1 MRLKMVTIDP
11 CKRLMTIRT
20 QLIPAMLTGAI
31 ENASSDIK
39 TAIEIT
45 LPSLEEKCHNLAE
58 KCMKESPDCGKDNE
72 LCNPENIKKVFS
84 LTRERLENIWKEREM
99 QGKETKSAFL

>member
-1 MRLKMVTIDP
+1 MA
-11 CKRLMTIRT
+11 IRT

-31 ENASSDIK
+31 ENTSSDIK

-45 LPSLEEKCHNLAE
+45 LPSLEEKCRDLAE

-72 LCNPENIKKVFS
+72 LCNPENIKKIFS
-84 LTRERLENIWKEREM
+84 LTRERLEKIWKEREM

>member
-1 MRLKMVTIDP
+1 MVTIDP

-31 ENASSDIK
+31 ENTSSDIK

-45 LPSLEEKCHNLAE
+45 LPSLEEKCRHLAE
-58 KCMKESPDCGKDNE
+58 KCTKKSPDCGKDIE
-72 LCNPENIKKVFS
+72 LCNPENIQKFFS
-84 LTRERLENIWKEREM
+84 LTRERLENIWKEREKL
-99 QGKETKSAFL
+99 GKQAPNPIL

>member
-1 MRLKMVTIDP
+1 MVTIDP
-11 CKRLMTIRT
+11 CKRLMAIRT

-31 ENASSDIK
+31 ENTSSDIK

-45 LPSLEEKCHNLAE
+45 LPSLEEKCRDLAE

-72 LCNPENIKKVFS
+72 LCNPENIRKIFS
-84 LTRERLENIWKEREM
+84 LTRERLEKIWKEREM